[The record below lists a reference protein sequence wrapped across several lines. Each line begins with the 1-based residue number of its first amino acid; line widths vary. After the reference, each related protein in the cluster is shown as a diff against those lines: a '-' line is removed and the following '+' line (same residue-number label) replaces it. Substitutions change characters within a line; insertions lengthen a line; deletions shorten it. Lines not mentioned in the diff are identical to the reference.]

1 MLLFRDRR
9 SVAKQCWVRLH
20 SSSNSVGAP
29 TLITHYYKDVWVVS
43 FARCT
48 AGPNIVESCCI
59 CLHIT
64 AKTDATTNDIVGATM
79 LGVVASVY
87 MQPKRPLSFLQRLR
101 CFEQRE
107 ALKKSFE
114 KKQYTSKIKKM
125 PKLAQI
131 LEQSI
136 DTKKVCRFFFSA
148 HCIKPRVNG
157 RNIVGQQ
164 LPTLLDV
171 TCCFRLRTLLHVVA
185 CCCAKF
191 ETSQTLA
198 MCKPTQ
204 QLPTLF
210 NNNNSL

>member
-1 MLLFRDRR
+1 MFRDRR

-20 SSSNSVGAP
+20 SSSNTVGAP
-29 TLITHYYKDVWVVS
+29 TLITHYYKDVWVLS

-64 AKTDATTNDIVGATM
+64 ANADATTNDIVGATM

-114 KKQYTSKIKKM
+114 KKQYTN
-125 PKLAQI
+125 
-131 LEQSI
+131 QSI

-148 HCIKPRVNG
+148 QCIKPRVNG
-157 RNIVGQQ
+157 RTIVGQQ

-171 TCCFRLRTLLHVVA
+171 TCCFRLHTLLHVVA